1 MRHPD
6 LMRLLRFLA
15 IGVLNTAVG
24 YAIYAV
30 LVLVGLSPQPALAL
44 AFALGILWNY
54 MTHAR
59 LVFTESARGL
69 KRLPAYAACYAL
81 IYLLNAVA
89 LDRAIGAGLSPLVA
103 QALLA
108 PFAALLSFVMI
119 GKVLTGRFPFSRT

>member
-6 LMRLLRFLA
+6 LIRLLRFLA
-15 IGVLNTAVG
+15 IGVVNTAVG

-59 LVFTESARGL
+59 LVFTDSARGL
-69 KRLPAYAACYAL
+69 KRLPAYGACYAL
-81 IYLLNAVA
+81 IYLLNALA
-89 LDRAIGAGLSPLVA
+89 LDQAIGAGLSPLAA

-119 GKVLTGRFPFSRT
+119 GKVLTGRFPFSGT